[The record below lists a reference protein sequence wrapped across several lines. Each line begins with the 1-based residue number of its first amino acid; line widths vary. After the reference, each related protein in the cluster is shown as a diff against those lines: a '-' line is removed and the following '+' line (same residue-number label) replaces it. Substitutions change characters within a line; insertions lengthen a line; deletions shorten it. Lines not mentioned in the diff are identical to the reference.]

1 MRSGLTPIIVIIICI
16 AAYYLYL
23 SPSYTE
29 LKTVME
35 DRDKF
40 ADVLEK
46 AKNISTKRDEVLS
59 EYKSISVDD
68 IEKMKKV
75 VPLKFDG
82 PSLANDI
89 NSLASRYNT
98 SIGSFDYT
106 LSPENNSEVAQEEKN
121 PTPYQ
126 KIKISFTMKA
136 TYPQFISFLKDLEKN
151 LQLIDVY
158 LIKITPDSQDEDS
171 GTLGFSVEANTYSLR

>member
-1 MRSGLTPIIVIIICI
+1 MRSGLTPIIIIIICI
-16 AAYYLYL
+16 ATYYLYL
-23 SPSYTE
+23 SPSYAD
-29 LKTVME
+29 LKMVME

-59 EYKSISVDD
+59 EYKSIPVDD

-75 VPLKFDG
+75 VPVNFDG

-98 SIGSFDYT
+98 SIDSFDYALT
-106 LSPENNSEVAQEEKN
+106 SENNSEVALEEQK

-126 KIKISFTMKA
+126 KIKVSFTMDA
-136 TYPQFISFLKDLEKN
+136 TYPQFVSFLKDLEKN

-158 LIKITPDSQDEDS
+158 SIKVVPNSQNEDS
-171 GTLGFSVEANTYSLR
+171 SILGFSVEANTYSLR